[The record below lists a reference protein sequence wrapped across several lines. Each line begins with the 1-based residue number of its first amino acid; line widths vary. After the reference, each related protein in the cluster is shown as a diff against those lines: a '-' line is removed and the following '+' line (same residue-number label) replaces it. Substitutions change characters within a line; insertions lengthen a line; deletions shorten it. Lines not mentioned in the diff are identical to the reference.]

1 MPSKTVKEIESVTLM
16 NDIEIAIKHNRKAM
30 RRLRLHKG
38 LQKMYLKS
46 LKDVELVLTN
56 LKSEVQNC
64 VDGMYVEPNED
75 PEENIMTNWFFCEI
89 GEKNKFELICLKKL
103 LTLHFLM
110 LARRSGWASADLA
123 RQLFLE
129 NSLKRF

>member
-56 LKSEVQNC
+56 LKSEVQDR
-64 VDGMYVEPNED
+64 VDGMFAEPIEE
-75 PEENIMTNWFFCEI
+75 PEESII
-89 GEKNKFELICLKKL
+89 KN
-103 LTLHFLM
+103 
-110 LARRSGWASADLA
+110 
-123 RQLFLE
+123 
-129 NSLKRF
+129 